1 MIYFTYIGDY
11 DGLGAQYQR
20 IVSIISFSA
29 RLGVEYVHTKIK
41 NIEHI
46 NDADYLEKI
55 EDYFQISNNFKSVN
69 DVIYDSE
76 LNVGNSIDG
85 NLIYE
90 FINFIENERATSRN
104 IIVYIHSCYNVI
116 DINDDRDVPENEK
129 FGSIVYDYG
138 MPKLQQIKKN
148 IPLPEYNKNQN
159 VNIAIHIRRGDI
171 EKTDDGRY
179 ISLDIYQKYINKFIY
194 YYPNGNIFIFTQIT
208 PENKDEFDAFLIQNS
223 TVKMM
228 ADIDIITTL
237 EYLIKA
243 DIFVMGKSSLSYVA
257 GLYNTNGVLY
267 NSFGHLPLGR
277 WRGLELD

>member
-1 MIYFTYIGDY
+1 MIYFTYTGDY

-20 IVSIISFSA
+20 IVSIISFAA

-69 DVIYDSE
+69 DVIYDNE
-76 LNVGNSIDG
+76 LNIGTSIDG
-85 NLIYE
+85 ILIYE
-90 FINFIENERATSRN
+90 FISFIENERSTSRN

-116 DINDDRDVPENEK
+116 DMIDIRDIPENEK
-129 FGSIVYDYG
+129 FGLIVYDYG

-171 EKTDDGRY
+171 EKTDQGRY
-179 ISLDIYQKYINKFIY
+179 ISLDIYQKHINILSSQI
-194 YYPNGNIFIFTQIT
+194 PNANIFIFTQIT
-208 PENKDEFDAFLIQNS
+208 PENKDEFDAFQIQNP
-223 TVKMM
+223 TVKIL

-243 DIFVMGKSSLSYVA
+243 DILVMGKSSLSYVA
-257 GLYNTNGVLY
+257 GLYNTNLVIY
-267 NSFGHLPLGR
+267 NSFGHMPIKR
-277 WRGLELD
+277 WYGLNQ